1 MKRVD
6 IPITQREDQ
15 DMIFNLADDDFMQLM
30 DNPELHLPKRW
41 DGKDFETTLQSLFDT
56 YTNELSYYCENNG
69 NNSPYQINVN
79 FAEIQSM
86 CDDLIKCI
94 REYHNGFPARAFS
107 AMKRI
112 MERLIETP
120 LEIYQKTGP
129 LGPLEEDRLYL
140 YRTRAV
146 NSGATF
152 KRENI
157 FHVPTSARS
166 MISTCR
172 YSIAGYPSLYLSTSI
187 DLALEETSAN
197 PAQVI
202 VSRFKLD
209 RAQPEINIQVLELGI
224 KPQDFSPTGLQRENN
239 LRLFGEHGQQS
250 RSSLDLGQSYVRST
264 YLRWY
269 PLIAACSF
277 IRANKSAP
285 FASEYIIPQLLM
297 QWIRTQCKRNHLVGL
312 RYFSC
317 ASARASDMGFDY
329 VFPVSNGKCE
339 GGYCSVLRDSF
350 SLTEPVYLRDYKELW
365 QCEEELLHLLLD
377 KIKS

>member
-1 MKRVD
+1 MLPEEQHRAGGL
-6 IPITQREDQ
+6 PLPREKH
-15 DMIFNLADDDFMQLM
+15 LCGRRADDMFVGRPRMFF
-30 DNPELHLPKRW
+30 R
-41 DGKDFETTLQSLFDT
+41 
-56 YTNELSYYCENNG
+56 
-69 NNSPYQINVN
+69 
-79 FAEIQSM
+79 
-86 CDDLIKCI
+86 
-94 REYHNGFPARAFS
+94 RA
-107 AMKRI
+107 
-112 MERLIETP
+112 P
-120 LEIYQKTGP
+120 
-129 LGPLEEDRLYL
+129 
-140 YRTRAV
+140 V
-146 NSGATF
+146 ATF
-152 KRENI
+152 PRLHRVAEDLAQLAFVVRRVRRRERVRAEHLIRTGRVSGIVVELAFNH
-157 FHVPTSARS
+157 HVGGGERSEEARGVHLAVP
-166 MISTCR
+166 R
-172 YSIAGYPSLYLSTSI
+172 ELVLGKHPVVHAHGF

-365 QCEEELLHLLLD
+365 QCEEELLHLPLD

>member
-1 MKRVD
+1 M
-6 IPITQREDQ
+6 
-15 DMIFNLADDDFMQLM
+15 
-30 DNPELHLPKRW
+30 
-41 DGKDFETTLQSLFDT
+41 
-56 YTNELSYYCENNG
+56 
-69 NNSPYQINVN
+69 
-79 FAEIQSM
+79 
-86 CDDLIKCI
+86 
-94 REYHNGFPARAFS
+94 
-107 AMKRI
+107 
-112 MERLIETP
+112 P
-120 LEIYQKTGP
+120 LNIYQKTGP

-140 YRTRAV
+140 YRTRTV

-187 DLALEETSAN
+187 ELALEETSTN
-197 PAQVI
+197 PAQTI

-209 RAQPEINIQVLELGI
+209 RTQPEINIQVLELGI
-224 KPQDFSPTGLQRENN
+224 KPQDFNPTGVQLENIW
-239 LRLFGEHGQQS
+239 RLYGRHGQ
-250 RSSLDLGQSYVRST
+250 RLRDSLDLNNPYVRSA

-277 IRANKSAP
+277 IRANKNAP

-297 QWIRTQCKRNHLVGL
+297 QWIRTRCKRDHLVGL

-317 ASARASDMGFDY
+317 ASAKASDLGFDY

-365 QCEEELLHLLLD
+365 QCEEELLHLPLD

>member
-1 MKRVD
+1 
-6 IPITQREDQ
+6 
-15 DMIFNLADDDFMQLM
+15 MIFYFADNEFIQLM

-41 DGKDFETTLQSLFDT
+41 DGKDFEVTLKSLLDT
-56 YTNELSYYCENNG
+56 YIKELSDYQENTEDDRPN
-69 NNSPYQINVN
+69 QIYV
-79 FAEIQSM
+79 
-86 CDDLIKCI
+86 DLSDIHSICSNLI
-94 REYHNGFPARAFS
+94 RCLQEYHNGFPARAFS
-107 AMKRI
+107 AMKQI

-129 LGPLEEDRLYL
+129 LWPLEEDRLYL
-140 YRTRAV
+140 YRTRTV
-146 NSGATF
+146 NSGTTF

-197 PAQVI
+197 PAQTI
-202 VSRFKLD
+202 ISRFKLD

-224 KPQDFSPTGLQRENN
+224 KPQDFNPTGLQREYN

-250 RSSLDLGQSYVRST
+250 RSSLYLDQSYVRST

-365 QCEEELLHLLLD
+365 QCEEELLHLPLD